1 MNTENPK
8 IQKFD
13 YYVVVLPVEFL
24 PGMKSTANASL
35 EFSDEDVARKSLE
48 YVQKQYPEARLT
60 GHKWLDLDDELKVWR
75 GQIQKRTDA
84 MRKQLNES
92 KERVAV

>member
-1 MNTENPK
+1 MSNITPE
-8 IQKFD
+8 FD

-24 PGMKSTANASL
+24 PGMKSTASASL
-35 EFSDEDVARKSLE
+35 EFSDEDIARKSLE
-48 YVQKQYPEARLT
+48 HIQKQYPDAHLS
-60 GHKWLDLDDELKVWR
+60 GHKWLDLDDELEVWR

-84 MRKQLNES
+84 MRKQLSES